1 MVFHRVCW
9 GYNYLITRG
18 APSCILFPPVLYIIY
33 PGEPNAANRIRHLPG
48 HLSFA
53 VGGNKHAHR
62 QVDYSQI
69 WWDMQQKDV
78 CRNFIL
84 YFGDNILV
92 TLSGRDSHIA
102 DVIALAA

>member
-53 VGGNKHAHR
+53 VGGNK
-62 QVDYSQI
+62 QTTKQTTNNK
-69 WWDMQQKDV
+69 QQTKQMSSEP
-78 CRNFIL
+78 
-84 YFGDNILV
+84 LV
-92 TLSGRDSHIA
+92 GEVGGQMCSEPLR
-102 DVIALAA
+102 LAGPPAGG